1 VTDSKDRKENGEAS
15 EKKPAEQN
23 QPVEKAEAAPA
34 EAEKEKAAA
43 GKGDSE
49 KKETAEK
56 KDARPTDAPGKEKP
70 KKAPARPAA
79 KGARGAARKKKV
91 EEPPEPSPKQPLL
104 DAFVNRITEQVGKEA
119 VEESYINRPNGHL
132 PTIVVKSEKWRD
144 VARLLREDE
153 NLSFDYLMNVSGVD
167 YEDRMEVVYHFE
179 SLTHKHRLCV
189 RVKTDRDDP
198 TVPSVTDLWI
208 AADWDEREI
217 YDLFGIRFP
226 GHPNLKRILLPENW
240 VGHPLRKD
248 YEPADPDI

>member
-1 VTDSKDRKENGEAS
+1 M
-15 EKKPAEQN
+15 
-23 QPVEKAEAAPA
+23 
-34 EAEKEKAAA
+34 
-43 GKGDSE
+43 
-49 KKETAEK
+49 
-56 KDARPTDAPGKEKP
+56 
-70 KKAPARPAA
+70 
-79 KGARGAARKKKV
+79 

-198 TVPSVTDLWI
+198 PFPPSPTSGSQPI
-208 AADWDEREI
+208 GTSGRSMTSSEFASR
-217 YDLFGIRFP
+217 GIP
-226 GHPNLKRILLPENW
+226 I
-240 VGHPLRKD
+240 
-248 YEPADPDI
+248 